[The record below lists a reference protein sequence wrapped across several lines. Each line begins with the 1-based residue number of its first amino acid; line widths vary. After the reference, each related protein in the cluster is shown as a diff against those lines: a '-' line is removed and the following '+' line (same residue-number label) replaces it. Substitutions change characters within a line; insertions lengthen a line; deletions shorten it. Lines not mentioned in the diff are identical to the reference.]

1 MTLAGFCVVAA
12 AILFASAL
20 QASIG
25 FGMGM
30 FAAPIVAMIEPAMI
44 PGTLIMVATLVTLM
58 VVVREREAID
68 LSGTGWALIGRVP
81 GTVAGALLLAALPHQ
96 ALVIVLAAVVL
107 GGVVLTSSGWVPA
120 ARRRNVVLAGAA
132 SGLLGT
138 ATSIGGPPMAL
149 VWQRNSGAVLR
160 STMSSFFLVGSVIS
174 LIVLAFTGAVDGRTL
189 KAFALLVPAAVLGY
203 LLSRVLNRYLNPL
216 RLRWLAIGVS
226 ATGAVVLIG
235 RELLLAF

>member
-1 MTLAGFCVVAA
+1 MTIAGFCIVAT

-30 FAAPIVAMIEPAMI
+30 FAAPIVAMVEPAMI

-68 LSGTGWALIGRVP
+68 LSGTGWALTGRVP

-149 VWQRNSGAVLR
+149 VWQRNTGAVLR

-174 LIVLAFTGAVDGRTL
+174 LIVLAFTGAVDVHTL
-189 KAFALLVPAAVLGY
+189 KTFPAAVLGY
-203 LLSRVLNRYLNPL
+203 LLSRVLNRYLNPQ

-226 ATGAVVLIG
+226 ATGAAVLIG
-235 RELLLAF
+235 RELLLTF